1 VEYQSFHVKHS
12 RLHENYTSCIAQK
25 QRACKTT
32 ATTNELHDG
41 SGKVDR
47 ARSEAIKS
55 ARVTHG

>member
-1 VEYQSFHVKHS
+1 
-12 RLHENYTSCIAQK
+12 LHRTKATSVQNNSNDKRIA
-25 QRACKTT
+25 R
-32 ATTNELHDG
+32 